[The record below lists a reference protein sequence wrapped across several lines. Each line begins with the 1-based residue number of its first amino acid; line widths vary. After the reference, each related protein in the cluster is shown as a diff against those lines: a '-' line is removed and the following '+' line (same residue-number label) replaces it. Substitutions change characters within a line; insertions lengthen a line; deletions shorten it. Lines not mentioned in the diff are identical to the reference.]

1 MELSW
6 GQIRQNGAKS
16 GELNKDVDV
25 DKELKVETEYG
36 DENGS
41 L

>member
-1 MELSW
+1 MEVSW

-16 GELNKDVDV
+16 GELNKDADL
-25 DKELKVETEYG
+25 DKELKVEIEYG
-36 DENGS
+36 DEYGS